1 MPTIYWQHTLLRGE
15 HKKDPGPGG
24 GITHRADEA
33 QQPSPGERLV
43 RDGCSS
49 CSDRD
54 SLHRA
59 ERGTVRLWST
69 DNQPTGQ
76 ESAGSWESLELTL
89 PDSQGVAPQAGLSPM
104 FTEGKRLPQ
113 DQSLCWL
120 RRSSSGPCAQHDSHR
135 LCSCFILSS
144 QCSQYLAQKSGPS
157 LGSPD
162 TPTTLAYRALA
173 CLGSLNSPEL
183 TQQSRWQGG
192 RTTTHCAPWMLSE
205 FNFNIKYKPQRHSL

>member
-1 MPTIYWQHTLLRGE
+1 MT
-15 HKKDPGPGG
+15 
-24 GITHRADEA
+24 THRADEA
-33 QQPSPGERLV
+33 QQPSPGERPV

-49 CSDRD
+49 RSDRD
-54 SLHRA
+54 SLHRM

-76 ESAGSWESLELTL
+76 ESAGRWESSALTV
-89 PDSQGVAPQAGLSPM
+89 PDSQGVVPQIGLLPM
-104 FTEGKRLPQ
+104 FPKGKRLPQ

-120 RRSSSGPCAQHDSHR
+120 RRSSSGPCAQHDHR

-144 QCSQYLAQKSGPS
+144 HCSQCLAQKSEHS
-157 LGSPD
+157 VGSPD

-173 CLGSLNSPEL
+173 CLGSLNSLEL
-183 TQQSRWQGG
+183 TQQSRCQGG

-205 FNFNIKYKPQRHSL
+205 LNFNIKHKPQRHSW